1 MAMMKRSCWNTL
13 RLLQLAVLLWLA
25 GCAATA
31 PAPVR
36 DLSSGRAAPAAAVPP
51 ASAARGD
58 AVHVVRRGDTLYS
71 IAFRNGVDYRDLA
84 AHNGIGAPYTIH
96 VGQQVRLDLPQ
107 RGVAVQA
114 VPQAVQAGSGGVETR
129 ALADSAA
136 APSAPS
142 AFEPVADPPATP
154 VVTESAAPAA
164 VVDSTPPVET
174 TLTPA
179 HDELP
184 PAAVASAPTAPPAAT
199 ARKAATATVANIRWQ
214 WPADGAVLKGFVP
227 GDQSRRGLDIAGN
240 SGDPVH
246 AAADGVVVY
255 SGNGLI
261 GYGELVII
269 KHDDTYL
276 SAYGHNRTRLV
287 TEGARVTGGQ
297 LIAEMGSTASR
308 QMLHFE
314 IRKNGKPVNPTD
326 FLPRR

>member
-1 MAMMKRSCWNTL
+1 MPIMKHSSWNIL
-13 RLLQLAVLLWLA
+13 NLLQLVVLLWLA

-36 DLSSGRAAPAAAVPP
+36 DLSSGRT
-51 ASAARGD
+51 ASAVVLPATPTISGN
-58 AVHVVRRGDTLYS
+58 AVHTVRRGDTLYS
-71 IAFRNGVDYRDLA
+71 IAFRNGFDYRDLA
-84 AHNGIGAPYTIH
+84 AHNGIRAPYTIH

-107 RGVAVQA
+107 PGAVAQVVA
-114 VPQAVQAGSGGVETR
+114 AQAGSIDVQTS
-129 ALADSAA
+129 ALVDSAD
-136 APSAPS
+136 APRAPS
-142 AFEPVADPPATP
+142 AFEPVTEAPAGGVVAGP
-154 VVTESAAPAA
+154 VASAAAD
-164 VVDSTPPVET
+164 DSTPLPPGVPA
-174 TLTPA
+174 TPA

-184 PAAVASAPTAPPAAT
+184 PTDVVPAPTAPPPT
-199 ARKAATATVANIRWQ
+199 ASRQAVTTTVANIRWQ
-214 WPADGAVLKGFVP
+214 WPADGTVLKSFVA
-227 GDQSRRGLDIAGN
+227 GDQSRRGVDISGKT
-240 SGDPVH
+240 GDPVH

-287 TEGARVTGGQ
+287 AEGARVTGGQ

-314 IRKNGKPVNPTD
+314 IRKNGKPVNPMD